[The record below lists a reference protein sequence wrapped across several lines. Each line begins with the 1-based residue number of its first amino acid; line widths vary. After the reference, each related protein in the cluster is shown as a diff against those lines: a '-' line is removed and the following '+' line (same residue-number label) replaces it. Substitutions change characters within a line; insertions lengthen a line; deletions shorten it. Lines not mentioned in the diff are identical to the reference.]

1 MFSKIKDIRDIE
13 LKTFLGMFVILLG
26 VMLYFTGHWVIAH
39 REGILSFFKV
49 AAIVLCT
56 FGGAVAVS
64 LLVGVTVERYV
75 FPGLFTEDENA
86 RARNKEY
93 AASVPMAMVIVDD
106 LYGQGSSG
114 RFFVKNG
121 NIPVDVRMDAATEEE
136 LVRAAQIAAVENR
149 ANALCVYNVEKDVIK
164 SYLRKKGRNTWDE
177 TVATRATRALS
188 SFRELAVT
196 NQRVRD
202 GVPLS
207 L

>member
-39 REGILSFFKV
+39 REGILYFFKV